1 MNQAGRIGT
10 LPKTGSQ
17 WSCFL
22 YNSYKMTDQNTGK
35 SSAGKKRTEGGI
47 PYKERDGT
55 CGK

>member
-1 MNQAGRIGT
+1 MNQARADRHFTEDRIAMV
-10 LPKTGSQ
+10 L
-17 WSCFL
+17 FL